1 MKIIILKN
9 HLKSGLD
16 IIGKVGMDNNSAA
29 LSVLKNFLIETVD
42 NKIKLLATNL
52 EMAVTAYVPG
62 KVVEGGI
69 FTIPFAIFNSV
80 INNIQSERINLET
93 EGSQLFIKT
102 DNYQAKIHIGK
113 KDDFP
118 IIPQIKNELFIEI
131 SSSLIKNAFM
141 AVAGAGQVSEIKPE
155 LSGAL
160 FDFQNNYFKIAAT
173 DSFRLAEKT
182 IINTQ
187 FKTEIEDNFRVII
200 PLKTIHEIIRNFKD
214 ENNSIK
220 IYFDPNQVLFRS
232 ENCEIISRLIS
243 GEFPD
248 YQAIIPQAFETEAT
262 LEKEQ
267 LISALKLTSS
277 FTDKLNEI
285 KVLIKEGSKNIE
297 VFSSSQAVGES
308 NYLIP
313 AKIKGAGVEIIF
325 NWRFLMDGIKSV
337 NSENIFLGFNGGS
350 RPVLIKSQGDISCF
364 YILMPINPS

>member
-1 MKIIILKN
+1 MKIVILKN

-16 IIGKVGMDNNSAA
+16 IIGKVSGDNNSAA
-29 LSVLKNFLIETVD
+29 LPVLKNFLIETVD

-52 EMAVTAYVPG
+52 EMAVTAYIPG

-131 SSSLIKNAFM
+131 PSSLIKNAFTC
-141 AVAGAGQVSEIKPE
+141 VVGAGQVSEIKPE

-160 FDFQNNYFKIAAT
+160 FDFQNTYFKIAAT

-187 FKTEIEDNFRVII
+187 FKTEIEDAFKIII

-214 ENNSIK
+214 ENNGIK
-220 IYFDPNQVLFRS
+220 IYFDPNQVLFKS

-248 YQAIIPQAFETEAT
+248 YQAIIPQSFETEAV

-297 VFSSSQAVGES
+297 VFSSNQIVGES

-325 NWRFLMDGIKSV
+325 NWKFLIDGIKSI
-337 NSENIFLGFNGGS
+337 NSENIFLGFNGGNK
-350 RPVLIKSQGDISCF
+350 PILIKTQGDISCF
-364 YILMPINPS
+364 YILMPINPN

>member
-9 HLKSGLD
+9 NLKTGLD

-29 LSVLKNFLIETVD
+29 LPVLKNFLLETID

-52 EMAVTAYVPG
+52 EIAVTAFIPC

-69 FTIPFAIFNSV
+69 FTIPFNIFNLI

-93 EGSQLFIKT
+93 EGGYLFIKT

-118 IIPQIKNELFIEI
+118 IIPQIKNDLFIKI

-141 AVAGAGQVSEIKPE
+141 SVVGAGQISEIKPE

-160 FDFQNNYFKIAAT
+160 FDFQNNYFKIVVT

-187 FKTEIEDNFRVII
+187 FKTEIEDNFKIII
-200 PLKTIHEIIRNFKD
+200 PLKTIHEIIRNFKNED
-214 ENNSIK
+214 GEIK
-220 IYFDPNQVLFRS
+220 IYFDSNQVLFKN

-248 YQAIIPQAFETEAT
+248 YQIIIPQSFETET
-262 LEKEQ
+262 IFEKEQ
-267 LISALKLTSS
+267 LISALKLVSS

-285 KVLIKEGSKNIE
+285 KISIKDNSKNIK
-297 VFSSSQAVGES
+297 VFSSNQSLGEN

-325 NWRFLMDGIKSV
+325 NWRFIIDGIKSI
-337 NSENIFLGFNGGS
+337 NSDNIFFGFNGGNK
-350 RPVLIKSQGDISCF
+350 PVLIKSPTDISCF
-364 YILMPINPS
+364 YILMPINAN

>member
-9 HLKSGLD
+9 HLKFGLD
-16 IIGKVGMDNNSAA
+16 IIGKTSADNNFAA
-29 LSVLKNFLIETVD
+29 LPVLKNFLIETID
-42 NKIKLLATNL
+42 NKVKLLATNL
-52 EMAVTAYVPG
+52 ETAITAFVPG
-62 KVVEGGI
+62 KVIEDGI
-69 FTIPFAIFNSV
+69 LTIPFSIFNSV
-80 INNIQSERINLET
+80 INNIQSERINIET
-93 EGSQLFIKT
+93 EGNQLFIKT
-102 DNYQAKIHIGK
+102 DNYKAKIHIGK

-118 IIPQIKNELFIEI
+118 IIPQIKNQLFIEI
-131 SSSLIKNAFM
+131 PSSLIKNAFM
-141 AVAGAGQVSEIKPE
+141 CVIGAGQISEIKPE
-155 LSGAL
+155 LSGIL

-214 ENNSIK
+214 ENSGIK
-220 IYFDPNQVLFRS
+220 IYFDPSQVLFKS

-248 YQAIIPQAFETEAT
+248 YQTIIPQAFETEVVI
-262 LEKEQ
+262 EKEQ

-277 FTDKLNEI
+277 FTDRLNEI
-285 KVLIKEGSKNIE
+285 KIIIKDGAKNIE
-297 VFSSSQAVGES
+297 VFSSNQTIGES
-308 NYLIP
+308 SYLIP
-313 AKIKGAGVEIIF
+313 AKIKGVGVEVIF
-325 NWRFLMDGIKSV
+325 NWRFLIDGVKSA

-350 RPVLIKSQGDISCF
+350 RPVLIRSQGDISCF